1 MPAST
6 RISVAHESFV
16 KDPCTSWDLY
26 TNLSSKIHA
35 RAGTCTQGGHR
46 GTQGGHRGTHNK
58 IDYSL
63 TAGAYPFGVTRGHE
77 GPPGVLL

>member
-1 MPAST
+1 MHELGL
-6 RISVAHESFV
+6 VHESFV

-26 TNLSSKIHA
+26 T
-35 RAGTCTQGGHR
+35 G